1 MPRKAP
7 DKVIEHRIALS
18 NFERAQIIEQLELSR
33 TNAMITSGIN
43 QVGTV
48 LGSGVLLYGLATY
61 FGLNLFSAGKDTFDK
76 VTNTLSD
83 YLFDAFTMGKA
94 PADPVKEAR
103 FASAFDRLDEAII
116 VQRELDRQASAELMG
131 LRRAS
136 ADADSSVATPELLA
150 VVERIRLISNLRKAI
165 EFTTDRV
172 RQFNRDYV
180 ITPDG
185 NNCPEW
191 LGLPT
196 WQELLQANDDYPNNV
211 MPDWLPLF
219 EQVGQ

>member
-7 DKVIEHRIALS
+7 DQVIEHRISLS
-18 NFERAQIIEQLELSR
+18 NFERSQIIEQLELSR
-33 TNAMITSGIN
+33 TNSMITTGIS

-48 LGSGVLLYGLATY
+48 LGSGVLLYGLGAY
-61 FGLNLFSAGKDTFDK
+61 FGIGILSKGKDTFDK

-83 YLFDAFTMGKA
+83 YLFEAFSMGMN

-103 FASAFDRLDEAII
+103 FASAFDRLDEAMI
-116 VQRELDRQASAELMG
+116 VQRELDNQATAEMLNLRRDAAATGNIQAS
-131 LRRAS
+131 
-136 ADADSSVATPELLA
+136 PEFLA
-150 VVERIRLISNLRKAI
+150 VLERIRLISNLRKAI
-165 EFTTDRV
+165 EMTRDRV
-172 RQFNRDYV
+172 RQFNRAYV

-196 WQELLQANDDYPNNV
+196 WQELLQANDYYPNNV

-219 EQVGQ
+219 QS